1 MVLVLPTAGTDRH
14 YRHTGGSGVQPVL
27 QVVRIVLDLRTTFPI
42 SATPQP
48 TLMPNGV
55 RCRGTR
61 LEPMDEY
68 VVDVLLKHHTSAGAS
83 ADTDE

>member
-1 MVLVLPTAGTDRH
+1 MVLVLPTARTD
-14 YRHTGGSGVQPVL
+14 RHTGGSGIQPVL
-27 QVVRIVLDLRTTFPI
+27 QVVRIVLDPRTTFPI

-48 TLMPNGV
+48 TLMPNGI

-61 LEPMDEY
+61 PEPTDEI
-68 VVDVLLKHHTSAGAS
+68 VVDVLLKHHTSAGGS